1 MLPGC
6 DFYMEDHSGAWEA
19 VSICNERESVNV
31 IFYKGEK
38 GGEAKQKR
46 LNML

>member
-1 MLPGC
+1 MKEC
-6 DFYMEDHSGAWEA
+6 SGAWEA
-19 VSICNERESVNV
+19 ASIHYERERVNV
-31 IFYKGEK
+31 IFYRGEQGGQK